1 MSFQNFKSHIEF
13 MKFCQNHWSLMS
25 KLLKKPSALKR
36 EHTALQNMKILY
48 FFLYLWVIFALMD
61 PDPATQIN
69 ADLDPQPPVA
79 MHSCF
84 LDEGLRAAQGSPAQ
98 PAGAGGGEGAG
109 EDGGRPPADEE
120 VHRGNERDKSAS
132 GAGTVAPCSDHARDQ
147 CCGSALVSM
156 RFRKQIRIGFNAVP
170 VQIRIGFSA
179 VPDTDPDADPDP
191 VFFVNADPNT
201 ILDPH

>member
-1 MSFQNFKSHIEF
+1 

-36 EHTALQNMKILY
+36 KHTALQNMKILY
-48 FFLYLWVIFALMD
+48 FFLYLWVIFALLD
-61 PDPATQIN
+61 PDPATQMN
-69 ADLDPQPPVA
+69 TDPDPQPPVA
-79 MHSCF
+79 MHWCS

-120 VHRGNERDKSAS
+120 VHRGNERDQSAA
-132 GAGTVAPCSDHARDQ
+132 GAGRY
-147 CCGSALVSM
+147 
-156 RFRKQIRIGFNAVP
+156 RKSLQSIMQWSCKIPVLRVRIDFN
-170 VQIRIGFSA
+170 S
-179 VPDTDPDADPDP
+179 VPDTDPHW
-191 VFFVNADPNT
+191 FQCGSGSRSGSSIFVNADPDT